1 MHTQDVW
8 PQSSMDAGKGAGKV
22 VFKGL
27 TKLARKHR
35 MCSHGKFVVWDGV
48 DCLYYGITNL
58 KYSLL
63 PGIVAHAFYLSSWNT
78 EVGGCL

>member
-1 MHTQDVW
+1 
-8 PQSSMDAGKGAGKV
+8 MDAGKGEGKV
-22 VFKGL
+22 VSKGL
-27 TKLARKHR
+27 TRLARKHR

-63 PGIVAHAFYLSSWNT
+63 PGIVAHAFYLAQHL
-78 EVGGCL
+78 EYRGGWMSVNGRSVWST

>member
-8 PQSSMDAGKGAGKV
+8 LRSSMDAGKGTGKV
-22 VFKGL
+22 VSTGL
-27 TKLARKHR
+27 TRLARKHR

-48 DCLYYGITNL
+48 DSFYYGITNL

-63 PGIVAHAFYLSSWNT
+63 PGIVAHAF
-78 EVGGCL
+78 